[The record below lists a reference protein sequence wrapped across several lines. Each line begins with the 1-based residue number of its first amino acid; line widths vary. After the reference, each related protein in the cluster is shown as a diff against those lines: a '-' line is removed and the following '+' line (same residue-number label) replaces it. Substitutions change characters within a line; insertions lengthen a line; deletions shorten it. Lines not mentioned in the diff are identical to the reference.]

1 MCKSGERTMC
11 AILLSPELGLF
22 RVYPIPAEIPF
33 KVWSEISIQLEKST
47 SDNRSESW
55 KLVSWER
62 TGEVKYPSEKRSI
75 LDACV
80 IKTADQDPITYQND
94 NRKSV
99 ALVQLHSYTPALES
113 KQSIRDDDH
122 WVMTQQKSWNK
133 PYISWKSD
141 QGSEHKTH
149 LVGREVY
156 EGLRRNPERPWEV
169 FSNMQLNNADF
180 DHWLLLGNLR
190 DRRNVWVGVHV
201 HRLKKTS
208 SLSMLPCCSR
218 ISGESEGWPYS
229 QQETGNVP
237 IADNQQLMF
246 TMFDM

>member
-1 MCKSGERTMC
+1 
-11 AILLSPELGLF
+11 
-22 RVYPIPAEIPF
+22 
-33 KVWSEISIQLEKST
+33 
-47 SDNRSESW
+47 
-55 KLVSWER
+55 
-62 TGEVKYPSEKRSI
+62 
-75 LDACV
+75 
-80 IKTADQDPITYQND
+80 
-94 NRKSV
+94 
-99 ALVQLHSYTPALES
+99 
-113 KQSIRDDDH
+113 
-122 WVMTQQKSWNK
+122 MTQQKSWNK